1 MGHDSSTPTA
11 VADAPHR
18 VHPNRN
24 PFHVRHLLLPDNRQV
39 LQVDCVPTTT
49 TRIVP
54 PAGDEYAF
62 DVQHYRRQVEVYVSP
77 SGRSVRVWV
86 DGEEVRGKRNG

>member
-1 MGHDSSTPTA
+1 MDQS
-11 VADAPHR
+11 
-18 VHPNRN
+18 
-24 PFHVRHLLLPDNRQV
+24 PFHVRHMLLSGDCQV

-62 DVQHYRRQVEVYVSP
+62 DVQHYRRKVEIYVSP
-77 SGRSVRVWV
+77 TGRSVRVWV
-86 DGEEVRGKRNG
+86 DGEEVRGKQNG